1 MDVAET
7 LDVRTREL
15 VGVGS
20 AVAANCL
27 PCLRYH
33 VAEAERAGCA
43 AGEIKEATAIGLTV
57 KSRPAAD
64 MQRLIDQ
71 LTNRLRTGEVPQA
84 DRETEG
90 EKHADI

>member
-1 MDVAET
+1 MDVIET
-7 LDVRTREL
+7 LNAQTKEL
-15 VGVGS
+15 VAVGA

-43 AGEIKEATAIGLTV
+43 AGEIKEATAIGLAV

-71 LTNRLRTGEVPQA
+71 LTNRRRGAETPQV

-90 EKHADI
+90 EKHANI